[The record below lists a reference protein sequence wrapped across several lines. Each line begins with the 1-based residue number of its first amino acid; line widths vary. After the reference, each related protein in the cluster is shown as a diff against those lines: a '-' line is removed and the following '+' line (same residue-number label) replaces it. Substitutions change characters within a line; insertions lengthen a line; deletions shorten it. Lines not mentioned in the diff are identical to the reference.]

1 MVLHRVAL
9 NGTRVIDVFCPHFK
23 CSILSYPLRVL
34 EGTALTP
41 TGPTDGKIAV
51 YALGPKTCRDYCTS
65 SQDSCHQLL
74 GPPSGL
80 ASTQQFPS
88 LIQLNHKHQSLTI
101 LLSLQHWARLLA
113 ACPGTYS
120 GKSQLPSD
128 QLREE

>member
-1 MVLHRVAL
+1 MLWAPKHAETTAQAL
-9 NGTRVIDVFCPHFK
+9 
-23 CSILSYPLRVL
+23 
-34 EGTALTP
+34 
-41 TGPTDGKIAV
+41 KIHAI
-51 YALGPKTCRDYCTS
+51 S
-65 SQDSCHQLL
+65 FW
-74 GPPSGL
+74 GL

-120 GKSQLPSD
+120 GKNQLPSD